1 MPSQTS
7 PQPGSLPFCGAMLVP
22 SPFIGS
28 MAPSAAHGTRLG
40 PAYDQPQD
48 ARALQL
54 TAVAAAMM
62 TGAPPAMAGAA
73 LPQSARR
80 CACCSEARARA
91 EPS

>member
-1 MPSQTS
+1 
-7 PQPGSLPFCGAMLVP
+7 MLVP

-48 ARALQL
+48 APALQL

-62 TGAPPAMAGAA
+62 TGAPPAAGWRSAA
-73 LPQSARR
+73 PIR
-80 CACCSEARARA
+80 EALRLLQRS
-91 EPS
+91 PRLSWS